1 MSEKTD
7 WSPSYTAWKL
17 LETILEGK
25 GLKPTDLGKE
35 LLLDLFSDCA
45 NSVAGDYVAE
55 IEDIDDELDD
65 DDFEDDSAAE

>member
-25 GLKPTDLGKE
+25 GLKPTDLGKAHALHLSVM
-35 LLLDLFSDCA
+35 LLALPSQRCHPPKNKSHAFLFQK
-45 NSVAGDYVAE
+45 
-55 IEDIDDELDD
+55 LTP
-65 DDFEDDSAAE
+65 

>member
-1 MSEKTD
+1 MSEHKD

-25 GLKPTDLGKE
+25 GVKATDLGKE
-35 LLLDLFSDCA
+35 LLLDLFSDCV
-45 NSVAGDYVAE
+45 NSVNGDYVAD

-65 DDFEDDSAAE
+65 DDFDEEDDE

>member
-35 LLLDLFSDCA
+35 LLLDLFSDCV

-65 DDFEDDSAAE
+65 DDFEDDSATE